1 MPGLFFYVLF
11 ERTEIMKFIIKLHPE
26 MTIKSKSVRQRMS
39 KILSGNIRNTLRPLD
54 ETVKVRVD
62 WDKMVVRSNNND
74 EASRQQL
81 TEALGCIPGIQ
92 SFLEVVEFKVSSLD
106 DILEHAQAMFGDQLA
121 GKTFCVRAKRR
132 GKQAFSS
139 LDVERYVGG
148 GLNQRC
154 NTAGVKLKQP
164 DVQINLEL
172 DDERLYLVSKQH
184 AGMGGYPIATQES
197 VLSLMSG
204 GYDSGVSS
212 FQFIKRGSRV
222 HYCFFNL
229 GGREHEAGVREVV
242 HFLWKKYGSS
252 HRVKFISVPFEG
264 VVAEILEK
272 IDKGHM
278 GVVLKRMMMRA
289 GAEVAR
295 RLAVNALVTGESM
308 GQVSSQTVT
317 NLNVIDR
324 VTDTL
329 ILRPLI
335 ATDKQDI
342 IDQARAIGTAPYAEK
357 MPEYCG
363 VISQKPTIK
372 AVLSKVEEEEANF
385 DFGVL
390 DTAVQSSF
398 VEDVR
403 DLDRV
408 WEVPEVEISEQVTEQ
423 EVILDIR
430 APEEEEQSPLE
441 VAGHRVIRLPFFRLA
456 NQFGELDQNK
466 TYLLYCARGVM
477 SRLQAIHLK
486 EQGFENVKVYKP

>member
-1 MPGLFFYVLF
+1 
-11 ERTEIMKFIIKLHPE
+11 MKFIIKLHPE
-26 MTIKSKSVRQRMS
+26 ITIKSKSVRRRMS
-39 KILSGNIRNTLRPLD
+39 KILQGNIRNVLRPLD
-54 ETVKVRVD
+54 ENVKIRAD
-62 WDKMVVRSNNND
+62 WDKLVLRTSIEG
-74 EASRQQL
+74 EAHRQAMIGYL
-81 TEALGCIPGIQ
+81 ANIPGIQ
-92 SFLEVVEFKVSSLD
+92 AFLEVQEIRFTTLD
-106 DILEHAQAMFGDQLA
+106 DILEHAQAMYGERLA
-121 GKTFCVRAKRR
+121 GKTFCVRCKRR
-132 GKQAFSS
+132 GQQTFNS

-154 NTAGVKLKQP
+154 NTAGVRLKDP
-164 DVQINLEL
+164 DMQVNLEI
-172 DDERLYLVSKQH
+172 DEDRLYLISEQH
-184 AGMGGYPIATQES
+184 AGLGGFPIATQES

-212 FQFIKRGSRV
+212 YQFIKRGSRV

-229 GGREHEAGVREVV
+229 GGSEHEAGVREVS

-252 HRVKFISVPFEG
+252 HRVKFIAVPFED

-272 IDKGHM
+272 IDASHM

-289 GAEVAR
+289 GAAVAQK
-295 RLAVNALVTGESM
+295 LDIQALVTGESM

-335 ATDKQDI
+335 AADKQDI
-342 IDQARAIGTAPYAEK
+342 IDQARHIGTAAFAEK
-357 MPEYCG
+357 IPEYCG

-372 AVLSKVEEEEANF
+372 AKLGKVEAEEANF

-390 DTAVQSSF
+390 DTAIQASF
-398 VEDVR
+398 VEDIR
-403 DLDRV
+403 NLAEPRV
-408 WEVPEVEISEQVTEQ
+408 LPTVEFKQQADEQ

-430 APEEEEQSPLE
+430 APEEEEEAPLTVE
-441 VAGHRVIRLPFFRLA
+441 GRQVVHMPFFKLA
-456 NQFGELDQNK
+456 HHFAELDPQR

-486 EQGFENVKVYKP
+486 EQGFDNVKVYRP

>member
-1 MPGLFFYVLF
+1 
-11 ERTEIMKFIIKLHPE
+11 MKFIIKLHPE
-26 MTIKSKSVRQRMS
+26 ITIKSKSVRQRMS
-39 KILSGNIRNTLRPLD
+39 KILQGNIRNVLRPLD
-54 ETVKVRVD
+54 EHLKIRAD
-62 WDKMVVRSNNND
+62 WDKLVVRTHI
-74 EASRQQL
+74 ETGEHRLAMVA
-81 TEALGCIPGIQ
+81 ALACIPGIQ
-92 SFLEVVEFKVSSLD
+92 SFLEVTEHRVETLD
-106 DILEHAQAMFGDQLA
+106 EILELTQAMFGDRLA

-132 GKQAFSS
+132 GQQAFSS

-154 NTAGVKLKQP
+154 VTGGVRLKNP

-172 DDERLYLVSKQH
+172 DGDRLFLVSEQH
-184 AGMGGYPIATQES
+184 AGLGGFPIATQES

-204 GYDSGVSS
+204 GYDSGVASY
-212 FQFIKRGSRV
+212 QFIKRGSRV

-229 GGREHEAGVREVV
+229 GGQEHEAGVREVV
-242 HFLWKKYGSS
+242 YYLWKKYGAS
-252 HRVKFISVPFEG
+252 HRVKFVSVPFEG

-272 IDKGHM
+272 VDKGHM

-289 GAEVAR
+289 GAAVAGK
-295 RLAVNALVTGESM
+295 LAINALVTGESM

-324 VTDTL
+324 VTDML

-335 ATDKQDI
+335 AADKQDI
-342 IDQARAIGTAPYAEK
+342 IDQARQIGTAPFAEK

-372 AVLSKVEEEEANF
+372 ARLGKVEAEEAHF

-390 DTAVQSSF
+390 DTAIQASF
-398 VEDVR
+398 VEDIRNLAEAWV
-403 DLDRV
+403 L
-408 WEVPEVEISEQVTEQ
+408 PEVEFKQEVEAR

-430 APEEEEQSPLE
+430 APEEEEEAPLA
-441 VAGHRVIRLPFFRLA
+441 VAGHQVVHMPFFKLA
-456 NQFGELDQNK
+456 HHFAELDPSK

-486 EQGFENVKVYKP
+486 EQGFDNVKVYKP

>member
-1 MPGLFFYVLF
+1 
-11 ERTEIMKFIIKLHPE
+11 MKFIIKLHPE
-26 MTIKSKSVRQRMS
+26 ITIKSKSVRQRMS
-39 KILSGNIRNTLRPLD
+39 KILQGNIRNVLKPLD
-54 ETVKVRVD
+54 EQVKIRAD
-62 WDKMVVRSNNND
+62 WDKLVLRTNIM
-74 EASRQQL
+74 
-81 TEALGCIPGIQ
+81 TEAHRQAMIAALACIPGIQ
-92 SFLEVVEFKVSSLD
+92 SFLEVKEYQVSTLD
-106 DILEHAQAMFGDQLA
+106 EILEQAQAMFGDRLA

-132 GKQAFSS
+132 GQQPFSS

-154 NTAGVKLKQP
+154 NTGGVRLKNP
-164 DVQINLEL
+164 DMQINLEL
-172 DDERLYLVSKQH
+172 DGDRLFLVSEQH
-184 AGMGGYPIATQES
+184 EGLGGFPIATQES

-204 GYDSGVSS
+204 GYDSGVASY
-212 FQFIKRGSRV
+212 QFIKRGSRV

-242 HFLWKKYGSS
+242 HYLWKKYGAS

-289 GAEVAR
+289 GAAVAGK
-295 RLAVNALVTGESM
+295 LAINALVTGESM

-324 VTDTL
+324 VTETL

-335 ATDKQDI
+335 AADKQDI
-342 IDQARAIGTAPYAEK
+342 IDQARRIGTAPFAEK

-372 AVLSKVEEEEANF
+372 ASLAKVEAEEANF

-390 DTAVQSSF
+390 DTAIQASF

-403 DLDRV
+403 DLAKA
-408 WEVPEVEISEQVTEQ
+408 WALPEVEFSEAAGQD

-430 APEEEEQSPLE
+430 APEEEEEAPLKVE
-441 VAGHRVIRLPFFRLA
+441 GHQVLHMPFFKLA
-456 NQFGELDQNK
+456 HQFGDLDSNK

-486 EQGFENVKVYKP
+486 EQGFDNVKVYKP